1 MFDRLDEEQNK
12 IQQRE
17 IEDFSRENYNQPL
30 AVIHQYNSS
39 DDLSEF
45 QPLTKPAKKRQQQV
59 YNFGFVVWQYL
70 FMFGSFF
77 FSQKMLIRK

>member
-1 MFDRLDEEQNK
+1 LCEETYNREVHEAPWRLSMFDRLDEEQNK

-17 IEDFSRENYNQPL
+17 IEDFSRKNYNQPL

-59 YNFGFVVWQYL
+59 YNFGFVV
-70 FMFGSFF
+70 
-77 FSQKMLIRK
+77 